1 MSSYDTSYGE
11 VVTGMVGALSGS
23 SSTITLDGYGP
34 ISSDIPTAIYPAD
47 FKSQIEAKQNV
58 ITRLESML
66 STTFASLT
74 EMDEALATT
83 YLDVRENT
91 VAAWGNWSDGGVFF
105 FNNGSADSCR
115 VVFFFGAENY
125 NGGVVFYTQDATINY
140 LVQIDN
146 TGNQYISN
154 LPTQIASNGY
164 YNSGIFFCEVFDYD
178 DNSKHFI
185 NNNRLAINTGLCV
198 GLMGYKQ
205 DTPIESF
212 MNVQFYDS
220 VESAINGY
228 MDFYTDL
235 MPSGEAILNYQY
247 SVARTLQ
254 RRIASFGSIIDLN
267 SHDIARGSLFSGAK
281 PDEVSNPY
289 GPSSSS
295 GGGGYGDQ
303 TRYSEDTGGYS
314 IPPVDMLNTGMVDL
328 YELDKSQMQSF
339 AQYLYSGI
347 TESASNV
354 IKRMLVNPL
363 EGVIT
368 AHMIRFKP
376 SISGVGNIKFCGFDT
391 GVSANLINKQYY
403 TNKYE
408 INLKNFWN
416 TWLDYTADTKL
427 EIFIPYVGIRQL
439 DIKDFIGG
447 TIQLEMITD
456 IVSGAVNAHVFCN
469 MTQKGKNR
477 VKINSNLYYFTGNCA
492 LPIPLSSQDWKNTF
506 SSLIQVG
513 INAATENYAGVAAS
527 AANLITGGIMHVQK
541 TGAFSSNNGFMGW
554 QKPYIIVTHPEVAE
568 PKNFLNYRGYK
579 TNVTIPRLED
589 GFTTGICFLKV
600 RPGSIDLAGTHATEE
615 EQKEIKSLLESG
627 IIRR

>member
-1 MSSYDTSYGE
+1 MSTYNTSYGE
-11 VVTGMVGALSGS
+11 IVTGMMGALSGS

-34 ISSDIPTAIYPAD
+34 ITSDIPTAIYPAD
-47 FKSQIEAKQNV
+47 FKSEIEAKQNV
-58 ITRLESML
+58 ITQLESML
-66 STTFASLT
+66 NTSFASLT

-91 VAAWGNWSDGGVFF
+91 VAVWGNWFDGGLFF
-105 FNNGSADSCR
+105 FNNGDPDSCR
-115 VVFFFGAENY
+115 VVYFFGAENY
-125 NGGVVFYTQDATINY
+125 NGGVQFYTQTDTINY
-140 LVQIDN
+140 IVQVDN

-154 LPTQIASNGY
+154 LPTQIVSNGY
-164 YNSGIFFCEVFDYD
+164 YNSGIFFAEIFDYD
-178 DNSKHFI
+178 DNTKRFV
-185 NNNRLAINTGLCV
+185 NNNRLAINSGLCV
-198 GLMGYKQ
+198 GLMGYEQ

-212 MNVQFYDS
+212 RNVLFNDS

-228 MDFYTDL
+228 MDFYTEL

-254 RRIASFGSIIDLN
+254 RRIASFGTIADLN

-281 PDEVSNPY
+281 PDEESNPY

-303 TRYSEDTGGYS
+303 SRYSEDTGGYS
-314 IPPVDMLNTGMVDL
+314 VPPVDMLNTGMVDL
-328 YELDKSQMQSF
+328 YELDKTQMQSF

-347 TESASNV
+347 TESAANV

-376 SISGVGNIKFCGFDT
+376 TINGIGNIKFCGLDT
-391 GVSANLINKQYY
+391 GVSANIISKQYY

-408 INLKNFWN
+408 LNLKNFYN
-416 TWLDYTADTKL
+416 TWLDYTSDTKL
-427 EIFIPYVGIRQL
+427 EIFIPYIGIRQL

-506 SSLIQVG
+506 QSMATIIGSAVSQNVG
-513 INAATENYAGVAAS
+513 GVVAGAAS
-527 AANLITGGIMHVQK
+527 LVTGGLMHVQK
-541 TGAFSSNNGFMGW
+541 NGSLSANNGFMGW
-554 QKPYIIVTHPEVAE
+554 QKPYVIITHPEVSE

-579 TNVTIPRLED
+579 TNVTVPTLKD
-589 GFTTGICFLKV
+589 GFTTGISFLKV
-600 RPGSIDLAGTHATEE
+600 RAGSLDLSGTHATEE
-615 EQKEIKSLLESG
+615 EQEEIKSLLESG